1 MSEGQAHRRR
11 LHSSNFDLD
20 EHSRRQPRQQVLDER
35 VGEGDGAPGWPLDA
49 PDAGW
54 LSPSFIHCVPSPVRL
69 VSVRP

>member
-1 MSEGQAHRRR
+1 MSQGQAHRRR

-20 EHSRRQPRQQVLDER
+20 EHSRRQPRQQALDER
-35 VGEGDGAPGWPLDA
+35 VGDGAPVRPLDA

-54 LSPSFIHCVPSPVRL
+54 LPPSFIHCVLSPVRL

>member
-20 EHSRRQPRQQVLDER
+20 EHSRRQPRQQVLGER
-35 VGEGDGAPGWPLDA
+35 VGEGDSCFP
-49 PDAGW
+49 
-54 LSPSFIHCVPSPVRL
+54 SPFIPCVPSPVRL